1 MSRPYLS
8 QPTDVSIPGI
18 TKYQADNFYIN
29 NEEHQHFNDSYRYE

>member
-29 NEEHQHFNDSYRYE
+29 NEEHTNIYRKYRYE